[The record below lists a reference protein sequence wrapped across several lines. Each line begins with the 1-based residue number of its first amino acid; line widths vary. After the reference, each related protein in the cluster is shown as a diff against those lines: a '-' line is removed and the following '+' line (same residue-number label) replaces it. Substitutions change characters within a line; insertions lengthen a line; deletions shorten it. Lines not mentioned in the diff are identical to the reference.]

1 MALRLQFLVAL
12 IGGAAA
18 AGHKANWSAVCDLE
32 TTRAAV
38 EKANRGRNTVR
49 VAAPQTPTLRLSVE
63 GGRSN
68 EGMPLTVAA
77 GRVVHATYV
86 GGGKRHLTTA
96 ISVDG
101 VPSCPGTGHE
111 STVAVEMSVPT
122 TRSLRK
128 RGHHHRHRFKRH
140 TSHEHESKYSALR
153 PSERVVIDAVLCDG
167 RKKIAKQSAV
177 TRVVEAKSL
186 GLCRSSSSVPSP
198 RKPPRA
204 NPRALLALL
213 EGRKSEARSLLSNAA
228 ETLVRRL
235 ERRGALCDKTR
246 LCDARVL
253 PSCPAGCKA
262 RDANASCVFAH
273 LVDDWKEYKHV
284 PKTCVEVCFSKLA
297 IKYVWRADVSRGGD
311 ARDKLALER
320 CRILHIHKLA
330 AWWSRH
336 REAAPFSAAAE
347 GGHTVPVP
355 GAQSLDR
362 CAVVGS
368 GHALRCG
375 RELCG
380 NQPVS

>member
-1 MALRLQFLVAL
+1 MVAFSLQLLVAL

-32 TTRAAV
+32 TTRAAA
-38 EKANRGRNTVR
+38 EKASRSTIKAVR
-49 VAAPQTPTLRLSVE
+49 VAAPRTPTLRLSVE
-63 GGRSN
+63 GGPSN
-68 EGMPLTVAA
+68 DGVPLTVAA
-77 GRVVHATYV
+77 GKVVHATYV

-128 RGHHHRHRFKRH
+128 RGHHRHRFKRH
-140 TSHEHESKYSALR
+140 KDHVHESKYSEIS

-167 RKKIAKQSAV
+167 RKKLAKQRAV

-186 GLCRSSSSVPSP
+186 GLCRSSVPSP
-198 RKPPRA
+198 RKPPR
-204 NPRALLALL
+204 PQPLALLALL

-235 ERRGALCDKTR
+235 ERRGVLCDKTR

-347 GGHTVPVP
+347 GARSVPVP

-368 GHALRCG
+368 GHSLRCG

>member
-1 MALRLQFLVAL
+1 M
-12 IGGAAA
+12 
-18 AGHKANWSAVCDLE
+18 
-32 TTRAAV
+32 
-38 EKANRGRNTVR
+38 EKAARTSRLART
-49 VAAPQTPTLRLSVE
+49 APIQTPTLRLSVE
-63 GGRSN
+63 GGPSN
-68 EGMPLTVAA
+68 DGVVPLTVAA

-101 VPSCPGTGHE
+101 TPSCPGTGHQ
-111 STVAVEMSVPT
+111 STVALEMSVP
-122 TRSLRK
+122 RRALRK

-186 GLCRSSSSVPSP
+186 GLCRSSVPSP
-198 RKPPRA
+198 RKPPR
-204 NPRALLALL
+204 PQPLALLALL

-273 LVDDWKEYKHV
+273 LVENKKEIERV

-330 AWWSRH
+330 AWWSGH

-347 GGHTVPVP
+347 GGHSVPVP

-368 GHALRCG
+368 GHSLRCG

>member
-1 MALRLQFLVAL
+1 M
-12 IGGAAA
+12 
-18 AGHKANWSAVCDLE
+18 
-32 TTRAAV
+32 
-38 EKANRGRNTVR
+38 EKAARTSRLART
-49 VAAPQTPTLRLSVE
+49 APIQTPTLRLSVE
-63 GGRSN
+63 GGPSN
-68 EGMPLTVAA
+68 DGVVPLTVAA

-101 VPSCPGTGHE
+101 TPSCPGTGHQ
-111 STVAVEMSVPT
+111 STVALEMSVP
-122 TRSLRK
+122 RRALRK

-167 RKKIAKQSAV
+167 RKKIAKQRAV

-186 GLCRSSSSVPSP
+186 GLCRSSVPSP
-198 RKPPRA
+198 RKPPR
-204 NPRALLALL
+204 PQPLALLTLL

-336 REAAPFSAAAE
+336 REAAPFSGAAE
-347 GGHTVPVP
+347 GGHSVPVP
-355 GAQSLDR
+355 SAQSLDR

-368 GHALRCG
+368 GHSLRCG